1 MCSSAISLRPGAR
14 GKKYFSTAAVNNS
27 VHNLLPSLRPAPTAP
42 AGDELPAFVAAV
54 ESGADDR
61 DAVFSDRIGADI
73 LLAMPASTTTH
84 SPRGRVLAVDDSI
97 VMRELVTASLEAAG
111 YSVEAVA
118 SGDAAL
124 VAAARER
131 FDAVILDVDMPGMDG
146 MAVGRAL
153 RRDPRTRSSMIAMHT
168 SLEEADVRSGFDGYN
183 VFLPKP
189 FDARRLGECVDRML
203 SDQRET
209 AHEA

>member
-1 MCSSAISLRPGAR
+1 
-14 GKKYFSTAAVNNS
+14 
-27 VHNLLPSLRPAPTAP
+27 
-42 AGDELPAFVAAV
+42 
-54 ESGADDR
+54 
-61 DAVFSDRIGADI
+61 
-73 LLAMPASTTTH
+73 MPASLAPRR
-84 SPRGRVLAVDDSI
+84 PRGRVLAVDDSF

-118 SGDAAL
+118 SGLAAL
-124 VAAARER
+124 AAAERER

-189 FDARRLGECVDRML
+189 FDARRLGECIDRL
-203 SDQRET
+203 LRDRRRG
-209 AHEA
+209 AHGA